1 MRPTIRSLTGSVGL
15 ALVVAGAHAAGT
27 VQVSYV
33 QPERFADAG
42 DAGSDRED
50 NLKALTSHFEGL
62 AKRYLG
68 DGQKLSIEVLD
79 VDLAGEMRPLV
90 RRAGQ
95 DLRVLKGK
103 TDWPRI
109 KLRYTLESP
118 SQAPRKAEQTVSD
131 MDYLQRLAGHYASDP
146 LRYERRMLDDWFA
159 TEFGAAAAK

>member
-1 MRPTIRSLTGSVGL
+1 MRPTIRSLMGSVGL
-15 ALVVAGAHAAGT
+15 ALAAAGAYAAGT
-27 VQVSYV
+27 VQVAYV
-33 QPERFADAG
+33 QPEKFADAG

-50 NLKALTSHFEGL
+50 NLKLLTGHFEVL
-62 AKRYLG
+62 AKRHLG

-79 VDLAGEMRPLV
+79 VDLAGETRPLV

-118 SQAPRKAEQTVSD
+118 GQAPRKAEQTVSD
-131 MDYLQRLAGHYASDP
+131 MAYLQRLAGYYRGEP
-146 LRYERRMLDDWFA
+146 LGYERRMLDDWFA
-159 TEFGAAAAK
+159 AEFGAAAAK